1 MMNSTKIRLATMQDV
16 AALAALEQSQ
26 QQDELAIEQRNN
38 SLAGQSF
45 NQSDLTSL
53 VKQHWVVVAEL
64 DGDIIGYVIAGRWSF
79 FKQWPIYRNLLNRL
93 PRIDYEKAKLTENNC
108 CQYGP
113 IWIASEHRGQG
124 IFEALVQFVKKS
136 VAKELPYMV
145 TFIAEDNAGSFAA
158 HTRKGGMQ
166 VIDFI
171 SFEERDYYLLVLPTS
186 DSFF

>member
-1 MMNSTKIRLATMQDV
+1 MENNINIRLATPEDV
-16 AALAALEQSQ
+16 LSLAALEQSQ
-26 QQDELAIEQRNN
+26 LQDELSIEQRNN

-45 NQSDLTSL
+45 SEADLACL
-53 VKQHWVVVAEL
+53 VTQHWVVVAEL
-64 DGDIIGYVIAGRWSF
+64 DGQIIGYVIAGRWAF

-93 PRIDYEKAKLTENNC
+93 PRIDYDRAKLTQANC

-113 IWIASEHRGQG
+113 IWIATDYRGQG
-124 IFEALVQFVKKS
+124 IFEALVQFLRKA
-136 VAKELPYMV
+136 VAKELPYML

-166 VIDFI
+166 VVDFI
-171 SFEERDYYLLVLPTS
+171 SFDERDYYLLVLPTT